1 MENLN
6 FMILYKIQ
14 LKVTG
19 KEGNKVTGQTFQ
31 IYGGHLMNDS
41 QERNYIFNY
50 YIYFIYMYN
59 IFYLSTN

>member
-41 QERNYIFNY
+41 QERNYIY
-50 YIYFIYMYN
+50 TLYMY
-59 IFYLSTN
+59 T

>member
-41 QERNYIFNY
+41 QERNYIY
-50 YIYFIYMYN
+50 LIIIYTLYICITFFI
-59 IFYLSTN
+59 